1 MKLKIEHFLLK
12 IAVLINQVFATAL
25 TTFGFRCKIIRVKL
39 LLFGVNTNIKM
50 LMITKA
56 RN

>member
-25 TTFGFRCKIIRVKL
+25 TTFGFRGKIIRVKL